1 MKIMRISIVS
11 IIITLPTAAAMMTMV
26 SFIIGTRVVVSLP
39 GDGVGVMPAVINTKL
54 SYNCF

>member
-11 IIITLPTAAAMMTMV
+11 TIITLPTAAAVVTMV
-26 SFIIGTRVVVSLP
+26 SFIIGTRVVVSLS
-39 GDGVGVMPAVINTKL
+39 GDGVGVMPAVINTKP